1 MNTWKQKKRI
11 TFKIKTGYYLELLM
25 SETIK
30 LLGSIE
36 IKITK
41 DNNDKN
47 LPHLE
52 TTEVIF
58 VYYNIANNYC
68 QQDMICIHFFPNKLS
83 G

>member
-1 MNTWKQKKRI
+1 
-11 TFKIKTGYYLELLM
+11 M

-52 TTEVIF
+52 ITEVIF
-58 VYYNIANNYC
+58 VYYNIANNNY

-83 G
+83 GQ